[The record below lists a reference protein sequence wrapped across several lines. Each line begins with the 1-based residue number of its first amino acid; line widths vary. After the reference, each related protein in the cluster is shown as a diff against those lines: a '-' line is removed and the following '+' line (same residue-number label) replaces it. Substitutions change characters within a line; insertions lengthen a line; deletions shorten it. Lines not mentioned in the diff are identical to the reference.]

1 MLTYKMLAGTLEA
14 CTNRP
19 FGIGMSPI
27 TALNNYRTRCPF
39 ATLIF
44 LIASLVMVS
53 VVSADITLPK
63 LFSDHMV
70 LQRNS
75 SVPVWGTASPNEK
88 LAVSF
93 GEAEHKVSADASGR
107 WSTTIRTG
115 GAGGPFELNISSED
129 SELKVGFTNVMVG
142 DVWICSGQ
150 SNMEWTVSQALN
162 PETEIEKAKNFP
174 NVRLFSI
181 ETSASPKPL
190 EDFGVVTPWAVCS
203 PDSVKGFSAVGY
215 FFGREISKK
224 VEDVPIGL
232 IDSTWGGTRCE
243 AWTSRQSLDQVES
256 LAPLLKHWDDQKEMV
271 TSRNHPA
278 NIYNAM
284 VAPMTK
290 FPVRGFIWYQGEA
303 NVGRGHQY
311 ATLFPTLIKDW
322 RTQFGSNTLPFYFA
336 QLAPYNYDGRGENAL
351 QELWDAQLKTA
362 NKVDGVG
369 MVVTADVGNLED
381 IHPRNKQAVGQRLAL
396 LALKKTYAE
405 ELKDNPVEGETCGPF
420 FESISKS
427 GAQVRVTF
435 RHTGA
440 SLKLRGQGTELKGFS
455 VCGKDR
461 VFHPAVAKIV
471 DKVVVELICAK
482 VPEPMEVRY
491 GWGEGFEMNLMNDAG
506 LPASP
511 FRSDDFPLVSE
522 GKNF

>member
-1 MLTYKMLAGTLEA
+1 MMA
-14 CTNRP
+14 N
-19 FGIGMSPI
+19 M
-27 TALNNYRTRCPF
+27 
-39 ATLIF
+39 
-44 LIASLVMVS
+44 
-53 VVSADITLPK
+53 VSADITLPK

-70 LQRNS
+70 LQRGSN
-75 SVPVWGTASPNEK
+75 VPVWGTASPGEK
-88 LAVSF
+88 LVVTF
-93 GEAEHKVSADASGR
+93 GDGEYKVTANANGD
-107 WSTTIRTG
+107 WSTMIRTG
-115 GAGGPFELNISSED
+115 GAGGPFELNISSAESD
-129 SELKVGFTNVMVG
+129 LKVGFTNVMVG
-142 DVWICSGQ
+142 DVWVCAGQ
-150 SNMEWTVSQALN
+150 SNMEWPVSKALN

-190 EDFGVVTPWAVCS
+190 EDFGVVSPWAVCS
-203 PDSVKGFSAVGY
+203 PDSVKEFSAVGY
-215 FFGREISKK
+215 FFGREIAKK
-224 VEDVPIGL
+224 VEDVPVGL

-243 AWTSRQSLDQVES
+243 AWTSRASLDEVES
-256 LAPLLKHWDDQKEMV
+256 LGPLLKHWDDQKEML

-284 VAPMTK
+284 VAPMTR
-290 FPVRGFIWYQGEA
+290 FPIRGFIWYQGEA

-322 RTQFGSNTLPFYFA
+322 RTQFGSDELPFYFV
-336 QLAPYNYDGRGENAL
+336 QLAPYTYDGRGENAL

-362 NKVDGVG
+362 NEVKGVG
-369 MVVTADVGNLED
+369 MVTTTDVGDLED

-396 LALKKTYAE
+396 LALKNSYAE
-405 ELKDNPVEGETCGPF
+405 ELKDSPVEGEACGPL

-427 GAQVRVTF
+427 GATVRVTF

-440 SLKLRGQGTELKGFS
+440 NLQLRNQDTELKGFS
-455 VCGKDR
+455 VCGEDG

-471 DKVVVELICAK
+471 DQVVVELICAK
-482 VPEPMEVRY
+482 VPEPSAVRY

-511 FRSDDFPLVSE
+511 FRSDSFPLVSE